1 MSIRSLHAVIRFGL
15 GQRGVEPLPA
25 NPEAWLAE
33 QLDAPDAVLAGP
45 MPDMLSGLEAARLE
59 DVENQQAAKGLVPH
73 RIYPIDVRFQG
84 DRRWSMH
91 TLIGSNQP
99 FRERLVAV
107 WANHFTVSACA
118 GGIVLPLAAAY
129 VQEAIRPHVT
139 GRFEDMLQ
147 AVMHHPGMLFY
158 LNNTASAGPNSVLGL
173 SKHAG
178 LNENLARE
186 CLELHTVGV
195 SSGYSQE
202 DVTSF
207 AKVLTGWSVERDK
220 DPKGFVFHP
229 ETHEPGPKTVMGKVF
244 PEGYEGGVAA
254 LNWLAHHPATYRRLA
269 TKLVQHFVADDP
281 APNEVA
287 EISSVLEKTDG
298 NLKAAALA
306 VIGLDRAWTPLTKL
320 RTPLD
325 YVPALYRALGST
337 AESFEDQVASFIAT
351 ERLGQS
357 LEGALLPNGWSDTA
371 QDWLQGENLL
381 RRADWAF
388 EISDRKDA
396 PAVEA
401 LIGIYEPLLSESTLG
416 AIRGAG
422 SRREALALLLA
433 SPEFMRR

>member
-15 GQRGVEPLPA
+15 GQSGVEPLPSD
-25 NPEAWLAE
+25 PEAWLAD
-33 QLDAPDAVLAGP
+33 QLDAADAVLAGP
-45 MPDMLSGLEAARLE
+45 VPDMLSGLEAAHLE
-59 DVENQQAAKGLVPH
+59 DVENQQVAKGQITQRV
-73 RIYPIDVRFQG
+73 YPINVRFQS
-84 DRRWSMH
+84 DRQWSMH
-91 TLIGSNQP
+91 TIIGSNQP
-99 FRERLVAV
+99 FRERLVAF
-107 WANHFTVSACA
+107 WSNHFTVSACA
-118 GGIVLPLAAAY
+118 GGIVLPLSAAY

-158 LNNTASAGPNSVLGL
+158 LNNTASAGPNSLLGRT
-173 SKHAG
+173 KHAG

-195 SSGYSQE
+195 GAGYSQE

-254 LNWLAHHPATYRRLA
+254 LTWLAHHPATYRHLA
-269 TKLVQHFVADDP
+269 TKLVQHFVSDAP

-287 EISSVLEKTDG
+287 EISAVLEKTDG
-298 NLKAAALA
+298 NLKAASLA
-306 VIGLDRAWTPLTKL
+306 VTHLDRAWAPLTKL

-325 YVPALYRALGST
+325 YVPAIFRALGVT
-337 AESFEDQVASFIAT
+337 AEAPEDKIAAFIAT
-351 ERLGQS
+351 VRLGQS
-357 LEGALLPNGWSDTA
+357 FGGALLPNGWSDTA
-371 QDWLQGENLL
+371 KDWLQGENLL

-388 EISDRKDA
+388 EMSDRKDA

-401 LIGIYEPLLSESTLG
+401 LTAIYEPLLSESTLS